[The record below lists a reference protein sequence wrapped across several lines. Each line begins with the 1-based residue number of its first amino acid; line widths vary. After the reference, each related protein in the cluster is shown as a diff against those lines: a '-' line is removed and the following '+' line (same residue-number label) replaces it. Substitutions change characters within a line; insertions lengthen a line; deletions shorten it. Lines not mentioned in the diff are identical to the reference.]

1 MVGMFKK
8 KQQDKELLDGK
19 IFSGELSE
27 IGIKSQEEQNNVM
40 KGFVKEK
47 YCKDGS
53 IYRLLLGTFGLTA
66 LISATLYTPMRLVAE
81 KTPIPFPLLVVVGV
95 FISFQIAIR
104 IVATIET
111 LGKGFVG
118 EVFPNT
124 PSDKLPKGI
133 IYISDEDKTDLL
145 NKFATYNVLGIR
157 KNKDDTFSVLVA
169 ENGENIVYSADS
181 PYISTLVSRY
191 MVEGKWY
198 SIVDFVYDKA
208 KGVDK

>member
-8 KQQDKELLDGK
+8 KQQDKELLDDK

-27 IGIKSQEEQNNVM
+27 IGVKSQEEQNNVM

-53 IYRLLLGTFGLTA
+53 IYRLLLRTFGLTA

-81 KTPIPFPLLVVVGV
+81 KTPIPFLLLVVVGV

-118 EVFPNT
+118 
-124 PSDKLPKGI
+124 
-133 IYISDEDKTDLL
+133 
-145 NKFATYNVLGIR
+145 
-157 KNKDDTFSVLVA
+157 
-169 ENGENIVYSADS
+169 
-181 PYISTLVSRY
+181 
-191 MVEGKWY
+191 
-198 SIVDFVYDKA
+198 
-208 KGVDK
+208 

>member
-1 MVGMFKK
+1 MFKK

-27 IGIKSQEEQNNVM
+27 IGVKSQEEQNNVM

-66 LISATLYTPMRLVAE
+66 LISATLYIPMRLVAE
-81 KTPIPFPLLVVVGV
+81 KTHIPFPLLVVVGV
-95 FISFQIAIR
+95 FISFQIAVR

-133 IYISDEDKTDLL
+133 IYVSDEEKTELL
-145 NKFATYNVLGIR
+145 NKFAAYNVLGIR
-157 KNKDDTFSVLVA
+157 KNKDNTFSVLVS
-169 ENGENIVYSADS
+169 ENNKNIVYKAESY
-181 PYISTLVSRY
+181 YISTFVSQH

-208 KGVDK
+208 EGIVE

>member
-1 MVGMFKK
+1 MFKK

-27 IGIKSQEEQNNVM
+27 IGVKSQEEQNNVM

-145 NKFATYNVLGIR
+145 NKFATY
-157 KNKDDTFSVLVA
+157 KCF
-169 ENGENIVYSADS
+169 
-181 PYISTLVSRY
+181 RY
-191 MVEGKWY
+191 KKEQR
-198 SIVDFVYDKA
+198 
-208 KGVDK
+208 

>member
-1 MVGMFKK
+1 MFKK
-8 KQQDKELLDGK
+8 KQQDRELLDGR
-19 IFSGELSE
+19 IFHGELSE
-27 IGIKSQEEQNNVM
+27 ISVKSCEEQNNVM

-66 LISATLYTPMRLVAE
+66 LISITLYTPMRLVAE
-81 KTPIPFPLLVVVGV
+81 RTPIPFPLLVVVGI
-95 FISFQIAIR
+95 FISFQIAVR

-111 LGKGFVG
+111 MGKGFVG
-118 EVFPNT
+118 EVSPNT

-133 IYISDEDKTDLL
+133 IYVSGEDKTDLL
-145 NKFATYNVLGIR
+145 NKFVAYNVLGIK

-169 ENGENIVYSADS
+169 ENNENIVYKAESH
-181 PYISTLVSRY
+181 YISNVVSNH

-208 KGVDK
+208 KGIVE